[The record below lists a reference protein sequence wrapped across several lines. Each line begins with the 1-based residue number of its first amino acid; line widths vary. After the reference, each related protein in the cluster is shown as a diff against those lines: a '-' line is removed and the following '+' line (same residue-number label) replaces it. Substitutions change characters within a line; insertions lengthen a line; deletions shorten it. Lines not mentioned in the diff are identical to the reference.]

1 MLTPICVAASLA
13 FVIGTAQAT
22 EVNCNKGE
30 TIADALQNKEKNRG
44 KTINIKGTC
53 VESPT
58 FIADDITLRGIPGFA
73 PTVFGTIT
81 VDGAQR
87 SRIEGITV
95 TGSTD
100 FGIGIINGATATIVD
115 NMINGNTLSGISI
128 LFGSSAALTGNTI
141 TGNGES
147 GMDVSFNSQANL
159 RGGNIV
165 NSNTFEE
172 IFVSKASSFHA
183 GVSPFTGLR
192 DTFTNNDAEYAII
205 HVKENSNVDIR
216 NSDVTC
222 TTPCTTAVETVDTAT
237 FRAQNNTKITG
248 NIFAYHGGVRVRKA
262 TEFFGTLFCGDG
274 GYSYGNVSC
283 GQTCSGSV
291 TGTCM

>member
-1 MLTPICVAASLA
+1 MEKIMIHHSILTPICLAASLA

-22 EVNCNKGE
+22 EVNCNRGE
-30 TIADALQNKEKNRG
+30 TIADALQRKG

-87 SRIEGITV
+87 FRIEGIKV

-100 FGIGIINGATATIVD
+100 FGIGIINGSTATIVD
-115 NMINGNTLSGISI
+115 NMINDNTSSGISV
-128 LFGSSAALTGNTI
+128 LFGSSAVLTGNTI
-141 TGNGES
+141 TGNGE
-147 GMDVSFNSQANL
+147 GGINVSYSSHANL
-159 RGGNIV
+159 LGGNTV
-165 NSNTFEE
+165 NGNTEDE
-172 IFVSKASSFHA
+172 IFVSKASSFHS
-183 GVSPFTGLR
+183 GVSPYTGIHR
-192 DTFTNNDAEYAII
+192 DTFMENEADLATI

-216 NSDVTC
+216 DSDINC
-222 TTPCTTAVETVDTAT
+222 TALCTNAVESVDTAT

-248 NIFAYHGGVRVRKA
+248 NIFAFHGGVRIHVR
-262 TEFFGTLFCGDG
+262 
-274 GYSYGNVSC
+274 
-283 GQTCSGSV
+283 
-291 TGTCM
+291 